1 MPHTA
6 PHTNPALA
14 YRSVFI
20 SDVHLGTKDARV
32 EYLLDFLA
40 HVDCEYLFLDG
51 DIFDIW
57 KMKTSRWHWPLLN
70 TLLLQRVMELATA
83 GVKVIFVPGNH
94 DEFFRDYLGS
104 ELGGVQIHRE
114 YRHTL
119 ADGRQALILHGDEF
133 DGVVRHNRLLKWV
146 GNAGYEALMALNRT
160 STRIRRFL
168 GKGYWSLSL
177 AIKNQVPNA
186 RVYIEKFEEAALRHA
201 RAQAVDVIVCGHI
214 HHANLRTIEG
224 VTYANAGDWVEHCTA
239 IVEQKD
245 GQLELIHWAK
255 ESAHRLDE
263 RKIPAQRPVIAPPAV
278 QPPNPTHAINAKT
291 AVARQQS

>member
-1 MPHTA
+1 MSQNA
-6 PHTNPALA
+6 GVLS

-20 SDVHLGTKDARV
+20 SDVHLGTRDARA

-40 HVDCEYLFLDG
+40 HVRCDYLFLNG

-70 TLLLQRVMELATA
+70 TQLLQRVMELAAQGTQ
-83 GVKVIFVPGNH
+83 VIYVPGNH

-133 DGVVRHNRLLKWV
+133 DGVVRHSRVLKWI
-146 GNAGYEALMALNRT
+146 GNAGYELLMALNRI
-160 STRIRRFL
+160 STRVRRLL

-186 RVYIEKFEEAALRHA
+186 RTYIDKFEAAAIRHA
-201 RAQAVDVIVCGHI
+201 REQAVDVVVCGHI
-214 HHANLRTIEG
+214 HHANLRQDG
-224 VTYANAGDWVEHCTA
+224 AVMYANSGDWVEHCTA
-239 IVEQKD
+239 IIEQEN
-245 GQLELIHWAK
+245 GVLELVNWAK
-255 ESAHRLDE
+255 ESADRLDV
-263 RKIPAQRPVIAPPAV
+263 RTLIQSLPVTTAARIKQPQPADSR
-278 QPPNPTHAINAKT
+278 T
-291 AVARQQS
+291 AHS